1 MGRVLLIIPAYNEAD
16 NIKNVMEELN
26 EVCPQYDYLII
37 NDGSSDD
44 TQRICENEGYHYINM
59 PVNVGLSGVFRTG
72 MRYAD
77 RYGYDFAL
85 QYDGDGQH
93 DPRYIKDMLRKMEAE
108 KQDIVIGSRYLE
120 HKPPFSMRN
129 LGSWIIRVLIKITTG
144 QTIMDP
150 TSGMRLYSR
159 KMIHLFGNNINLPPE
174 PDTMAYLIRCGYH
187 INEVP
192 VRMRERLGGISY
204 LNFGNSVRYMINMCI
219 SIIFVQCFR
228 GKNKK

>member
-44 TQRICENEGYHYINM
+44 TQMICENEGYHYINM

-159 KMIHLFGNNINLPPE
+159 QMIHLFGNNINLPPE

-192 VRMRERLGGISY
+192 VKMRERLGGISY